1 MRNFTDNLAD
11 PNGQLKFLIRGVF
24 QHMEPPVSALFR
36 ENTEVYFRRWLLN
49 ERLDVNVDVNDEQTM
64 QQYGLAFSEYL
75 RTSRTDITEP
85 PGPDK
90 AYVDLKGGKNDLAED
105 SDGDDTEYGNYSE
118 PESLNRGEAIAR
130 TPERASTPAR
140 QVVNSVMSDQTD
152 ANLNALFNSFKSD
165 GRGSTRQKG
174 EFQSRLSPVPHGEG
188 SPVAPLP
195 PRSVQRDPYSFH
207 GEPVARVFDGRVFFG
222 KVTMYLRPVIE
233 DDEPLWQIGFDD
245 GDHEQLN
252 MVELLDSAS

>member
-49 ERLDVNVDVNDEQTM
+49 ERLDINVDVNDEQTM

-75 RTSRTDITEP
+75 RTSRTDITVP

-90 AYVDLKGGKNDLAED
+90 AYVDLKGGKNVLAED

-118 PESLNRGEAIAR
+118 PESLNLGEATTR
-130 TPERASTPAR
+130 TP
-140 QVVNSVMSDQTD
+140 
-152 ANLNALFNSFKSD
+152 
-165 GRGSTRQKG
+165 
-174 EFQSRLSPVPHGEG
+174 
-188 SPVAPLP
+188 
-195 PRSVQRDPYSFH
+195 
-207 GEPVARVFDGRVFFG
+207 GRV
-222 KVTMYLRPVIE
+222 
-233 DDEPLWQIGFDD
+233 
-245 GDHEQLN
+245 
-252 MVELLDSAS
+252 